1 MPNNTMTHL
10 PQGWEI
16 KNFNDISTLL
26 ELSSLGSM
34 QEIINDFGGISALKE
49 SIEDLQREIYLK

>member
-1 MPNNTMTHL
+1 MTHL

-26 ELSSLGSM
+26 ELSSLGST

-49 SIEDLQREIYLK
+49 SIEDLQREIYEV

>member
-1 MPNNTMTHL
+1 MENKMTHL

-16 KNFNDISTLL
+16 KNFNDIITLL

-49 SIEDLQREIYLK
+49 SIEDLQREIYEV

>member
-1 MPNNTMTHL
+1 MTHL
-10 PQGWEI
+10 PQEWEI

-49 SIEDLQREIYLK
+49 SIEDLQREIYGV